1 MSVRVCLLLD
11 PVHVNSARITRI
23 LPYQIDVA
31 ELGELE
37 ALTSKRIAAAR
48 LDVLLEEPTI
58 REETELLRSI
68 FIK

>member
-11 PVHVNSARITRI
+11 PVHVNSARIPRI
-23 LPYQIDVA
+23 LPYKIGVA

-37 ALTSKRIAAAR
+37 ALTREKIAAAGS
-48 LDVLLEEPTI
+48 DVLPEEPTI
-58 REETELLRSI
+58 REETGLLRSI